1 MKLYRILGTR
11 GRVTIPLVLRQ
22 KVGFVPNVVLSFAY
36 QDSCSV
42 LVRREMLY
50 NDDCR
55 DAARRDGN
63 GVTLLEFLSS
73 LSEAEQHT
81 ALVHLS
87 VLWAERQ
94 GQKGNDG
101 SV

>member
-22 KVGFVPNVVLSFAY
+22 KVGFVPNDVLSFAD

-50 NDDCR
+50 NDD
-55 DAARRDGN
+55 
-63 GVTLLEFLSS
+63 
-73 LSEAEQHT
+73 
-81 ALVHLS
+81 
-87 VLWAERQ
+87 
-94 GQKGNDG
+94 
-101 SV
+101 

>member
-1 MKLYRILGTR
+1 MMIAGTQP
-11 GRVTIPLVLRQ
+11 G
-22 KVGFVPNVVLSFAY
+22 GM
-36 QDSCSV
+36 
-42 LVRREMLY
+42 EM
-50 NDDCR
+50 R
-55 DAARRDGN
+55 
-63 GVTLLEFLSS
+63 VTLLEFLSS

>member
-1 MKLYRILGTR
+1 MMIAGTQP
-11 GRVTIPLVLRQ
+11 G
-22 KVGFVPNVVLSFAY
+22 
-36 QDSCSV
+36 
-42 LVRREMLY
+42 
-50 NDDCR
+50 
-55 DAARRDGN
+55 RDGN